1 MAGAVAV
8 AGTAA
13 FCGITAASVTT
24 VGASAAFRIAVIP
37 AAGSHI
43 ITGSAASGGTVIV
56 SASSTASASGTGSP
70 LGTTVIKIGAAA
82 VFTAGMI
89 TGI

>member
-8 AGTAA
+8 AGTA

-24 VGASAAFRIAVIP
+24 VGASAAFRIAVI
-37 AAGSHI
+37 
-43 ITGSAASGGTVIV
+43 TAASGGTVIV

>member
-24 VGASAAFRIAVIP
+24 VGASAAFRIAVIT
-37 AAGSHI
+37 AAGPGREVTWI
-43 ITGSAASGGTVIV
+43 PAS
-56 SASSTASASGTGSP
+56 
-70 LGTTVIKIGAAA
+70 
-82 VFTAGMI
+82 
-89 TGI
+89 